1 MANDFSK
8 KTELYTTK
16 LDELAEQASVTSD
29 LDGQNSDMVRPSDT
43 PGTLYLPKMT
53 VDGLGDYNRET
64 GFPVGNIALDWE
76 PYKMRYDRGK
86 EFEVDDMDNAETL
99 EIATLNMF
107 GKFVRDKV
115 VPEMDAVRLSTYA
128 SNAGT
133 TVAANLTTDKQV
145 LEAILKAEAAIED
158 VADIDGTI
166 LYITSTMKGLL
177 KTAVPWRFGVG
188 EDPDTRFD
196 TFDGMRIKT
205 VPSSRFMTSY
215 TLGTNGYAATKKAD
229 ADQTHVTGKVSTD
242 AVAINFLMLKP
253 EAVCQVKQTE
263 KMRYFAPD
271 VNQSKDAHKWQY
283 RLYHDAWVL
292 SEKKPLIYAHTAAA
306 AGA

>member
-8 KTELYTTK
+8 KAALYTQK

-29 LDGQNSDMVRPSDT
+29 LDGQNSDMVRDAGSA
-43 PGTLYLPKMT
+43 GTIYLPKMT
-53 VDGLGDYNRET
+53 IDGLGDYSRET
-64 GFPVGNIALDWE
+64 GFPTGDISIDWE
-76 PYKMRYDRGK
+76 PYKLRYDRGK
-86 EFEVDDMDNAETL
+86 AFEVDDMDNAETL
-99 EIATLNMF
+99 EVVTLNMF

-128 SNAGT
+128 ANAGT
-133 TVAANLTTDKQV
+133 TVAANLTTGKQV
-145 LEAILKAEAAIED
+145 LEAILTAEAAIED
-158 VADIDGTI
+158 VASIDGTL
-166 LYITSTMKGLL
+166 LYLTSAIKGLL
-177 KTAVPWRFGVG
+177 KTAVPWRFGAG
-188 EDPDTRFD
+188 EDPDTRFE

-205 VPSSRFMTSY
+205 VPSSRFKTSF
-215 TLGTNGYAATKKAD
+215 TLGADGFAATKKAD
-229 ADQTHVTGKVSTD
+229 SDQTHVTGKVSTD

-253 EAVCQVKQTE
+253 EAVCQIKKTE

-271 VNQSKDAHKWQY
+271 VNQDKDAHKWQY

-306 AGA
+306 SA

>member
-1 MANDFSK
+1 
-8 KTELYTTK
+8 
-16 LDELAEQASVTSD
+16 
-29 LDGQNSDMVRPSDT
+29 MVRDAGSA
-43 PGTLYLPKMT
+43 GTIYLPKMT
-53 VDGLGDYNRET
+53 IDGLGDYSRET
-64 GFPVGNIALDWE
+64 GFPTGDISIDWE
-76 PYKMRYDRGK
+76 PYKLRYDRGK
-86 EFEVDDMDNAETL
+86 AFEVDDMDNAETL
-99 EIATLNMF
+99 EVVTLNMF

-128 SNAGT
+128 ANAGT

-145 LEAILKAEAAIED
+145 LEAILTAEAAIED
-158 VADIDGTI
+158 VASIDGAL
-166 LYITSTMKGLL
+166 LYLTSAVKGLL

-188 EDPDTRFD
+188 EDPDTRFE

-205 VPSSRFMTSY
+205 VPSSRFKTSF
-215 TLGTNGYAATKKAD
+215 TLGADGFAATKKAD
-229 ADQTHVTGKVSTD
+229 SDQTHVTGKVSTD

-253 EAVCQVKQTE
+253 EAVCQIKKTE

-271 VNQSKDAHKWQY
+271 VNQDKDAHKWQY

-306 AGA
+306 SA